1 MISYYSV
8 LIWFALF
15 VPSCSEFE
23 SRDGRYCLEVQGR
36 PVKPVK
42 GQGKHPTGVHEFD
55 LVAVLL
61 KFHILSLGV
70 WRELIRW

>member
-1 MISYYSV
+1 MISHYFV
-8 LIWFALF
+8 LISFALF

-23 SRDGRYCLEVQGR
+23 SREGRYCLEVQGR

-42 GQGKHPTGVHEFD
+42 GQGKRPTGVREFD
-55 LVAVLL
+55 IVAVLL
-61 KFHILSLGV
+61 KLYIPSLGA